1 MNLARLQKLQEFL
14 AKDPNDSFTQYAI
27 GLEYAS
33 MHKFTEAIE
42 MMEAL
47 RTRDANYVPTYYQ
60 LADFYR
66 QTEQKEKAL
75 AIYTEGIARA
85 RANHDLHALSE
96 LQAAMDDLEDEM

>member
-1 MNLARLQKLQEFL
+1 MSSRLEKLQQFL
-14 AKDPNDSFTQYAI
+14 AQDPNDSFTQYAI

-33 MHKFTEAIE
+33 AKQYGEAIG
-42 MMEAL
+42 MLEAL
-47 RTRDANYVPTYYQ
+47 RSRDANYVPTYYQ

-75 AIYTEGIARA
+75 EIYKEGISRA
-85 RANHDLHALSE
+85 RANSDLHAMSE